1 MVYASV
7 QKDPGYSVVV
17 NFSHLNNVS
26 FLIKRVIKCVA
37 LRLIRKLL

>member
-1 MVYASV
+1 MVYASA

-17 NFSHLNNVS
+17 NFSHLNSVS
-26 FLIKRVIKCVA
+26 SLIKREIKCVV